1 MRYDPD
7 KHHRRSIR
15 LKDYD
20 YRQEGAYFVS
30 ICTQNRLCLFG
41 DVVDG
46 EMVLN
51 DAGVAIKQVFNGL
64 PTYCLGLEIDEYVV
78 MPNHVHVVFVLTRND
93 VGAGLRACPLS
104 SKDKIDKFQPDQGHP
119 RRGAPTDEGRST
131 LPDVVYR
138 FKSWTTK
145 LYSDGVKQ
153 NGWEPF
159 PGRLWQR
166 NYYEHIIRNDDELNR
181 ILEYIIGN
189 PRNWAT
195 DEENPANIAANNK
208 LEQR

>member
-51 DAGVAIKQVFNGL
+51 DAGVAIEQ
-64 PTYCLGLEIDEYVV
+64 
-78 MPNHVHVVFVLTRND
+78 

>member
-7 KHHRRSIR
+7 KYHRRSIR

-51 DAGVAIKQVFNGL
+51 DAGVAIEQVFNGL

-78 MPNHVHVVFVLTRND
+78 MPNHVHVVFILTRND
-93 VGAGLRACPLS
+93 VGAGLRACPYV
-104 SKDKIDKFQPDQGHP
+104 I
-119 RRGAPTDEGRST
+119 EG
-131 LPDVVYR
+131 
-138 FKSWTTK
+138 
-145 LYSDGVKQ
+145 Q
-153 NGWEPF
+153 N
-159 PGRLWQR
+159 
-166 NYYEHIIRNDDELNR
+166 
-181 ILEYIIGN
+181 
-189 PRNWAT
+189 
-195 DEENPANIAANNK
+195 
-208 LEQR
+208 